1 MSARI
6 QLPVDAKRGDII
18 QVRILIQH
26 PMETGYRFDD
36 QGTAIARNV
45 INTILCTFN
54 GVEVL
59 RADTSSGIAANPYFQ
74 FYMIA
79 ETSGELE
86 LSWVDDEGVRGSE
99 RQSLSLRG

>member
-45 INTILCTFN
+45 INTIRCTFN

-79 ETSGELE
+79 EASGELV